1 MAAPPSR
8 QLLHLL
14 TSRRGAVAFDVAVA
28 QQRSGAGRPV
38 LVLAGDAA
46 DLTPPDNIE
55 CVTVGEVTAA
65 GQRRIVDYPALL
77 ELLFQSDSIS
87 VW

>member
-46 DLTPPDNIE
+46 DLTPPEGIE
-55 CVTVGEVTAA
+55 SVTVGGVPAA
-65 GQRRIVDYPALL
+65 GRPRAIDYA
-77 ELLFQSDSIS
+77 ELVELIFRSDSVS